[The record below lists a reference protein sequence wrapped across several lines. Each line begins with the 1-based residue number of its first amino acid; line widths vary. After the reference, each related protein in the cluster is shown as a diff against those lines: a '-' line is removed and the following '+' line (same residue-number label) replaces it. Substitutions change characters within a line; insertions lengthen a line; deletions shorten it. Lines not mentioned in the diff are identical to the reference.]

1 MGIAPTGNEVEMGGT
16 DIFRIAGGKIAETWT
31 NVDMMG
37 MLREIGA
44 IPSPEQH

>member
-1 MGIAPTGNEVEMGGT
+1 MSEENKIRDGGT

-37 MLREIGA
+37 MMRQIGA
-44 IPSPEQH
+44 FPSPEQH